1 MEAVSEESRATGLE
15 QSLADAY
22 RESRSPRDP
31 GWLTEIRRSGMER
44 FREMGFP
51 TVRDEA
57 WKYTNVAPIRRV
69 PFNPAPESGPTPAP
83 LLTDTLAEREEIQIV
98 FVNGRYSPALSSAAP
113 RPEGLE
119 VKSLKEVLRERPEWA
134 EPHLGRI
141 VRDGN
146 AFAAINAAFLDDGAF
161 VRLPARTA
169 IERPIHLVFLSEPVF
184 GPTVSHPRNLVIAEP
199 GSQAALVE
207 TYAGTDGELSFT
219 NAVTEVVLGEGAVLD
234 FSKLE
239 RESDAA
245 FHVATIAVSQ
255 GRDSNFTS
263 HSISLGGAL
272 ARNDLNVRLDA
283 EGADCTLN
291 GLFLGSGAQLLD
303 NHTLIDHAEPH
314 GTSRELYKGILD
326 AKSRGIFHGTI
337 IVRPDAQK
345 TDAMQTN
352 KNLLLSKEALVNS
365 EPALRIFADDV
376 KCRHGS
382 TIGQLDAAAMFYLRS
397 RGIGEREA
405 RDLLVYAFASDVAS
419 RIRVAPLRSLVERQ
433 LGLRLGRAEA
443 IPEVVPCA
451 PCSPPETRARA
462 GIRRSTS
469 KPFAATFRFS
479 LAKFTADRS
488 FISTT
493 QRRPRNRSRSS
504 RPSPR
509 RTDTRMAT
517 STAAFTCSPWKQ
529 PTPASRLAK
538 RSAPS

>member
-1 MEAVSEESRATGLE
+1 MEAVSEETRATGLKR
-15 QSLADAY
+15 SLAETY
-22 RESRSPRDP
+22 QEKRSPRDP
-31 GWLTEIRRSGMER
+31 GWLTEIRRAGMER
-44 FREMGFP
+44 FREIGFP
-51 TVRDEA
+51 TVRDDA
-57 WKYTNVAPIRRV
+57 WKYTNVKPIREV
-69 PFNPAPESGPTPAP
+69 PFETAPESGPTAAP
-83 LLTDTLAEREEIQIV
+83 RLPDTVAEKEEIQIV
-98 FVNGRYSPALSSAAP
+98 FINGRYSSALSSVSTVP
-113 RPEGLE
+113 DGLE
-119 VKSLKEVLRERPEWA
+119 VKSLKEVLGERPEWA

-141 VRDGN
+141 AGDGN

-169 IERPIHLVFLSEPVF
+169 VERPIHLIFLSEPVF

-207 TYAGTDGELSFT
+207 TYIGAELYFT

-239 RESDAA
+239 RESEAA

-291 GLFLGSGAQLLD
+291 GLFLGSGSQLLD
-303 NHTLIDHAEPH
+303 NHTLIDHAKPH

-326 AKSRGIFHGTI
+326 GKSRGIFHGTI

-397 RGIGEREA
+397 RGIGESEA

-433 LGLRLGRAEA
+433 LGLRLQRESAQA
-443 IPEVVPCA
+443 IQEV
-451 PCSPPETRARA
+451 
-462 GIRRSTS
+462 
-469 KPFAATFRFS
+469 
-479 LAKFTADRS
+479 LA
-488 FISTT
+488 
-493 QRRPRNRSRSS
+493 
-504 RPSPR
+504 
-509 RTDTRMAT
+509 
-517 STAAFTCSPWKQ
+517 
-529 PTPASRLAK
+529 
-538 RSAPS
+538 